1 MAQQNTNG
9 FPYVNCLISLGSN
22 KAANNNAPKAV
33 LDHCLDMLDRESVT
47 IQSISQFYSTPA
59 FPEGSGP
66 DFVNAA
72 ASLSTS
78 LSALHLLDLFH
89 SIEAELGRTRT
100 SRWEQRVIDIDLL
113 AYGDSVLPDIGMY
126 SYWVNLPLE
135 SQKKEAPSEL
145 ILPHP
150 RIADRPFVLVP
161 LRDIAPNW
169 THPVSKKT
177 VLGMLEVYSEAEIAE
192 IKLLNDGI

>member
-9 FPYVNCLISLGSN
+9 FPNVNCLISLGSN
-22 KAANNNAPKAV
+22 KAVNNEAPKTV
-33 LDHCLDMLDRESVT
+33 LDHCLRMLDRESVT
-47 IQSISQFYSTPA
+47 ILSISQFYSTPA
-59 FPEGSGP
+59 FPKGSGP

-72 ASLSTS
+72 ASISTS
-78 LSALHLLDLFH
+78 LSAQDLLNLLHT
-89 SIEAELGRTRT
+89 IEADLGRTRT
-100 SRWEQRVIDIDLL
+100 SRWEQRIIDIDLL
-113 AYGDSVLPDIGMY
+113 AYGKNVLPDIDMY
-126 SYWVNLPLE
+126 THWLNLPLE
-135 SQKKEAPSEL
+135 KQKKEAPSEL

-177 VLGMLEVYSEAEIAE
+177 VLEMLEIYSEADIAE
-192 IKLLNDGI
+192 IKVLNDSI